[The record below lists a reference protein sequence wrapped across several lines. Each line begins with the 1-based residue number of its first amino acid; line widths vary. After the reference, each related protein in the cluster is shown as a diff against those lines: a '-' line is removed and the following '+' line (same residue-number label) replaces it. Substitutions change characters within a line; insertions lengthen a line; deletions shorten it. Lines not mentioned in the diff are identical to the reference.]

1 MVSFS
6 AKKKERVA
14 MKRRYQIEQ
23 QRAVQ
28 QFRRIANEQNP
39 NIQMI
44 LPLADI
50 VGLLQQGVGNLLR
63 QAGLELMHLVMDE
76 EVKSLA
82 GERHQQHEGRRAHRW
97 GKEDGYCVVDGQKVP
112 IRRTRLRTADK
123 REKRLGSYELFQR
136 SGPIQASVWDKMMR
150 GLSTRNYGAVVKD
163 FQDAYGIEK
172 SAVSENFIE
181 ASREKVKQLMERPLG
196 ELRLCAVLIDGTP
209 FKDRQMIVAL
219 GIGCDGTKTVLGIRE
234 GATENATV
242 VSALLSE
249 LVERGLDFSTPRLY
263 ILDGGKALH
272 AAVRRHAGEAAFIQR
287 CQVHKKRNVVDHLP
301 DEHKADV
308 RKKLQNAYA
317 MSEYSDAKRAL
328 EKLHRELMDLNPSAA
343 RSLEEGMEET
353 LTVHRL
359 RVPDQLRRTLSCT
372 NVIESAFSI
381 VETVCRNVK
390 RWRPGDQIERWV
402 GSGLL
407 VAERQFRKVIG
418 HRQIPLLLSSMA
430 NAVSQKPIA
439 KRAAVA

>member
-1 MVSFS
+1 
-6 AKKKERVA
+6 
-14 MKRRYQIEQ
+14 MKRQYQIEQ

-28 QFRRIANEQNP
+28 QFRRLATEQNP
-39 NIQMI
+39 NIQMV
-44 LPLADI
+44 LPLAEI

-63 QAGLELMHLVMDE
+63 QAGLTLMHLVMDE

-82 GERHQQHEGRRAHRW
+82 GERHEQHEDRRAHRW

-123 REKRLGSYELFQR
+123 REQRLGSYELFQR
-136 SGPIQASVWDKMMR
+136 SGPLQANVWDKMMR

-163 FQDAYGIEK
+163 FQDAYGVEK
-172 SAVSENFIE
+172 SAVSENFID
-181 ASREKVKQLMERPLG
+181 ASRQKVKELMERPLG

-234 GATENATV
+234 GATENAV
-242 VSALLSE
+242 VVNALLSE

-263 ILDGGKALH
+263 VLDGGKALA
-272 AAVRRHAGEAAFIQR
+272 AAVRKHAGEAAFIQR

-308 RKKLQNAYA
+308 RRKMQNAYA
-317 MSEYSDAKRAL
+317 MADYADAKRAL
-328 EKLHRELMDLNPSAA
+328 DQLHRELMDLNPSAA

-353 LTVHRL
+353 LTVHKL

-381 VETVCRNVK
+381 TFVQLRVR
-390 RWRPGDQIERWV
+390 R
-402 GSGLL
+402 S
-407 VAERQFRKVIG
+407 
-418 HRQIPLLLSSMA
+418 
-430 NAVSQKPIA
+430 
-439 KRAAVA
+439 

>member
-1 MVSFS
+1 
-6 AKKKERVA
+6 
-14 MKRRYQIEQ
+14 MKRQYQIEQ

-28 QFRRIANEQNP
+28 QFRRIATEQNP
-39 NIQMI
+39 DIQMI
-44 LPLADI
+44 LPLAEI

-63 QAGLELMHLVMDE
+63 EAGLALMQTVMEE
-76 EVKSLA
+76 EVRHLA
-82 GERHQQHEGRRAHRW
+82 GERHQQHAGRRAHRW

-112 IRRTRLRTADK
+112 IQKTRLRTPDK
-123 REKRLGSYELFQR
+123 REQRLGSYELFQR
-136 SGPIQASVWDKMMR
+136 SGPLQAGVWDKMMR

-163 FQDAYGIEK
+163 FHNAYGVEK

-209 FKDRQMIVAL
+209 FKDRQMIAAL

-234 GATENATV
+234 GATENTGV

-263 ILDGGKALH
+263 VLDGGKALA
-272 AAVRRHAGEAAFIQR
+272 AAVRKHAGEAAFIQR

-308 RKKLQNAYA
+308 RRKMQNAYA
-317 MSEYSDAKRAL
+317 MAEYADAKRAL
-328 EKLHRELMDLNPSAA
+328 EQLHRELMDLNPSAA

-353 LTVHRL
+353 LTVHKL
-359 RVPDQLRRTLSCT
+359 RVPDQLRRTLCCT

-390 RWRPGDQIERWV
+390 RWRDGDHIERWV

-430 NAVSQKPIA
+430 TAVSKKPIA
-439 KRAAVA
+439 KGAAAA

>member
-1 MVSFS
+1 M
-6 AKKKERVA
+6 KK
-14 MKRRYQIEQ
+14 RYQIEQ

-28 QFRRIANEQNP
+28 QFRRLATEQNP
-39 NIQMI
+39 SVQMI
-44 LPLADI
+44 MPMADI
-50 VGLLQQGVGNLLR
+50 VGLLQEGVGNLLR
-63 QAGLELMHLVMDE
+63 HAGLELMHLVMDE
-76 EVKSLA
+76 EVRHIA
-82 GERHQQHEGRRAHRW
+82 GERHQQHERRRAHRW
-97 GKEDGYCVVDGQKVP
+97 GTEDGYCVVDGQKVP
-112 IRRTRLRTADK
+112 IKRTRLRSGDN
-123 REKRLGSYELFQR
+123 REQRLGSYELFQR
-136 SGPIQASVWDKMMR
+136 SGPMQQGVWDKMMR

-163 FQDAYGIEK
+163 FQSAYGIEK

-209 FKDRQMIVAL
+209 FKDRQIIAAL
-219 GIGCDGTKTVLGIRE
+219 GIGCDGRKTVLGIRE
-234 GATENATV
+234 GATENTAV
-242 VSALLSE
+242 VSSLLSE
-249 LVERGLDFSTPRLY
+249 LGERGLDFSTPRLY

-301 DEHKADV
+301 DEHKAEV
-308 RKKLQNAYA
+308 KRKLQNAYA
-317 MSEYSDAKRAL
+317 MTDYADAKRAL
-328 EKLHRELMDLNPSAA
+328 DRLHRELMDLNPSAA

-359 RVPDQLRRTLSCT
+359 RVPEQLRRTLCCT

-430 NAVSQKPIA
+430 TAVSKKPFA
-439 KRAAVA
+439 KGAAVA

>member
-1 MVSFS
+1 
-6 AKKKERVA
+6 
-14 MKRRYQIEQ
+14 MKRQYQIEQ

-28 QFRRIANEQNP
+28 QFRRIAIEQNP

-50 VGLLQQGVGNLLR
+50 VGLLQEGVGNLLR
-63 QAGLELMHLVMDE
+63 ETGLALMQTVMEE
-76 EVKSLA
+76 EVRHLA
-82 GERHQQHEGRRAHRW
+82 GERHQQHEARRAHRW

-112 IRRTRLRTADK
+112 IRKTRLRTPDK
-123 REKRLGSYELFQR
+123 REQRLGSYALFQR
-136 SGPIQASVWDKMMR
+136 SGPMQAGVWDKMMR

-163 FQDAYGIEK
+163 FHNAYGVEK
-172 SAVSENFIE
+172 SAVSENFIQ

-209 FKDRQMIVAL
+209 FKDRQMIAAL

-234 GATENATV
+234 GATENTAV

-249 LVERGLDFSTPRLY
+249 LVERGLDFSAPRLY
-263 ILDGGKALH
+263 VLDGGKALA
-272 AAVRRHAGEAAFIQR
+272 AAVRKHAGEAAFIQR

-308 RKKLQNAYA
+308 KRKLQNAYA
-317 MSEYSDAKRAL
+317 MAEYTDAKHAL
-328 EKLHRELMDLNPSAA
+328 DRLHRELMDLNPSAA

-353 LTVHRL
+353 LTVHKL
-359 RVPDQLRRTLSCT
+359 RVPDQLRRTLCCT

-390 RWRPGDQIERWV
+390 RWRDGDHIQRWV

-418 HRQIPLLLSSMA
+418 HRQIPLLLSSLA
-430 NAVSQKPIA
+430 TAVSKKPIV
-439 KRAAVA
+439 KGAAAA